1 MKRKY
6 ATLCSLPCLIF
17 LCWATAC
24 TEEGTINKKIKRLFS
39 YLEFS
44 KSVRKSAA
52 STRSDS
58 TNLFDKNEFNPFTD
72 SIGDLLQNI
81 EMQLRLD
88 SAEVHRLGLQ
98 DSLLFATEEDSIPA
112 EADSIAVLRDTFT
125 NDIRKIQS
133 EEILALKYN
142 LKQISKIDSNKSP
155 NRVSN
160 CKQKECKVWAKIS
173 KRKQLL
179 FLYVEGALVDS
190 FKVSTGDTKHETPT
204 FDVRPSG
211 PIFKK
216 YTSKKFPGG
225 NYQGLGNMPYAVFI
239 SGGFAIHGTT
249 TGNIARLGKKA
260 SHGCIRLHPD
270 NGKLFSE
277 LIREVGLEN
286 TWITILE

>member
-1 MKRKY
+1 MKRNY
-6 ATLCSLPCLIF
+6 PSLYSLICLVLI
-17 LCWATAC
+17 CCTTAC
-24 TEEGTINKKIKRLFS
+24 TEESPINKRIKRLFS

-44 KSVRKSAA
+44 KSIRRSAA

-58 TNLFDKNEFNPFTD
+58 TNLFDKNEFDPFTD
-72 SIGDLLQNI
+72 SISDLLQNI
-81 EMQLRLD
+81 EMQLRHD
-88 SAEVHRLGLQ
+88 SAEVYRLGLQ
-98 DSLLFATEEDSIPA
+98 DSLLLTQNDVASAVDKDSI
-112 EADSIAVLRDTFT
+112 VLSKDTFT

-133 EEILALKYN
+133 EEVLALKYN
-142 LKQISKIDSNKSP
+142 LRQIHKADSGTNTNP
-155 NRVSN
+155 TSN
-160 CKQKECKVWAKIS
+160 CRQKECGVWAKIS
-173 KRKQLL
+173 KSKQML

-190 FKVSTGDTKHETPT
+190 FKVSTGDSKHETPT

-225 NYQGLGNMPYAVFI
+225 NYNGLGNMPYAVFI

-270 NGKLFSE
+270 NGKIFSE
-277 LIREVGLEN
+277 LIRKVGLEN
-286 TWITILE
+286 TWITIQE